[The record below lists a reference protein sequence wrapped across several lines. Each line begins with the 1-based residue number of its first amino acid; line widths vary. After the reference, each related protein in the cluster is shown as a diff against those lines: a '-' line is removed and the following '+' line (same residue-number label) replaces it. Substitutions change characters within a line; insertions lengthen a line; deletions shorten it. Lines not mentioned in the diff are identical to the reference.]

1 MKLLLFS
8 DSHGHVEYRD
18 EMEREVRRGILPDAV
33 LFAGDAGFSSNHI
46 FPELPYYCVSGNC
59 DFSSSAPNYELI
71 ALGGHQIYL
80 AHGHL
85 HWAKLT
91 RNLLASDASSH
102 QADIVVYGHTHLQG
116 LELVNN
122 VYCIN
127 PGALKNGQY
136 ALLNLLSDGSIS
148 PEFKKIRL

>member
-18 EMEREVRRGILPDAV
+18 EMEKEVRRGSLPDAV

-46 FPELPYYCVSGNC
+46 FPEVPYYCVRGNC
-59 DFSSSAPNYELI
+59 DFSSSAPDWELI
-71 ALGGHQIYL
+71 VFGEHRIYL

-85 HWAKLT
+85 HRAKLIKG
-91 RNLLASDASSH
+91 LLASDALKN
-102 QADIVVYGHTHLQG
+102 QARIAVYGHTHNQG
-116 LELVNN
+116 LEIVNS

-136 ALLNLLSDGSIS
+136 AFLNLFSDGRIQ
-148 PEFKKIRL
+148 PEFKRIRL